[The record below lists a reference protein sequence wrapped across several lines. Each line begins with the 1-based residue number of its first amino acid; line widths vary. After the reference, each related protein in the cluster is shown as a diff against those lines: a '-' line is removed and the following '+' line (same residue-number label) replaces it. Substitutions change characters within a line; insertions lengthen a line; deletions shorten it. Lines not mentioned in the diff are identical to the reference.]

1 MSESQTA
8 LIINLK
14 FANINLTR
22 VRKGSRMEKLGHF
35 PWTEELF
42 VFYLS
47 SSEDTFRAI
56 GKLVVLKYFKNEG

>member
-1 MSESQTA
+1 MDQNLNFVARVEKKNQIVPAKSLLLVKLEDRFSMSESQTA

-35 PWTEELF
+35 P
-42 VFYLS
+42 
-47 SSEDTFRAI
+47 
-56 GKLVVLKYFKNEG
+56 